1 LRMDEYGPA
10 TYGERIAEA
19 YDARYGDVPF
29 GGDLATTVAFLR
41 DTAGDGAA
49 LELGIG
55 TGRVALPLKATG
67 VRVHGIDASQA
78 MISRLRA
85 KPGGAEIP
93 VTMVDFGDF
102 TLPDRFRLVYVVF
115 NTFFGLLTQD
125 DQVSCFRAVAR
136 HLTEDGAFAMEA
148 FVPDLTRFE
157 RGQRVS
163 ATRVELD
170 EVEIEVSQHDA
181 LAQRTHSHH
190 VIVRE
195 DGLRLYPVRI
205 RYAYPSEL
213 DLMARL
219 AGMRLRERWADWDR
233 SPITAS
239 SQKHISVWELD
250 RSDT

>member
-1 LRMDEYGPA
+1 MDDYGPS

-19 YDARYGDVPF
+19 YDDRYRELAF
-29 GGDLATTVAFLR
+29 GGDLPTTVAFLKELAR
-41 DTAGDGAA
+41 DGAA

-55 TGRVALPLKATG
+55 TGRVALPLSATG

-78 MISRLRA
+78 MVARLRT
-85 KPGGAEIP
+85 KPGGSDIP
-93 VTMVDFGDF
+93 VTMGDF
-102 TLPDRFRLVYVVF
+102 REFGLGEQFRLIYVVF
-115 NTFFGLLTQD
+115 NTFFGLLSQD
-125 DQVSCFRAVAR
+125 DQVSCFRSIAR
-136 HLTEDGAFAMEA
+136 HLTDDGVFAMEA
-148 FVPDLTRFE
+148 FVPDLTRYE

-190 VIVRE
+190 LIVRE
-195 DGLRLYPVRI
+195 DGVRLFPVRI

-233 SPITAS
+233 SPLTTT

-250 RSDT
+250 RAGT